1 MSTTSRAR
9 LTVGLLLAGLLLAGL
24 APAAVQAAPAAPRV
38 VLVVGPVG
46 GLTETYRRWARAG
59 AEEARRWTTDV
70 VEVYSPDATWPRV
83 RQALQGASVVVYLGH
98 GNGFPSPYGDTLRRA
113 VQDGFGLNPVA
124 GRGDGAHQYFGER
137 LVAEQVRLAPGA
149 VVLLFHLCYASGLA
163 EPGIA
168 EGTEATAR
176 QRVDNFAAGFLAAG
190 ASAVVADAY
199 ASPAP
204 YLRGLLGE
212 GRSARAAWD
221 RSATANGNVRAYAS
235 DRTAGAVALLDPERP
250 SGGFERSL
258 VLAAGSV
265 GMVPPG
271 AGDRAPPGGT
281 SPGAWEQ
288 VLPPQPSHAPDAF
301 DLGARPEAPAIEGM
315 PLAGS
320 TIGLG
325 LPVDVPAGVT
335 LGTAYRLGT
344 RWIPLDEAALPVEPG
359 ADDGTALV
367 ARESAASLVDVRPAT
382 VAGPRLAAL
391 VPLPA
396 AAGRYRLEVT
406 IHDADGVALGYA
418 VQASIPAVVVHV
430 GGPGAAWLDAPPAL
444 SVTAGTLTSIRVL
457 VTNGEAEPW
466 GKCEP
471 VARRFGPDD
480 AGACPVVRLVG
491 RWIAVGGSGAA
502 VPMSRVLAQPAASAQ
517 AAWLAGPV
525 PSEPGTYLLV
535 ASLERAIGTDP
546 PQVLGRPATIIV
558 AVTAAPL
565 LPTPPGN

>member
-1 MSTTSRAR
+1 MFR
-9 LTVGLLLAGLLLAGL
+9 
-24 APAAVQAAPAAPRV
+24 
-38 VLVVGPVG
+38 
-46 GLTETYRRWARAG
+46 
-59 AEEARRWTTDV
+59 
-70 VEVYSPDATWPRV
+70 
-83 RQALQGASVVVYLGH
+83 
-98 GNGFPSPYGDTLRRA
+98 
-113 VQDGFGLNPVA
+113 
-124 GRGDGAHQYFGER
+124 
-137 LVAEQVRLAPGA
+137 
-149 VVLLFHLCYASGLA
+149 
-163 EPGIA
+163 
-168 EGTEATAR
+168 
-176 QRVDNFAAGFLAAG
+176 
-190 ASAVVADAY
+190 
-199 ASPAP
+199 
-204 YLRGLLGE
+204 
-212 GRSARAAWD
+212 
-221 RSATANGNVRAYAS
+221 
-235 DRTAGAVALLDPERP
+235 
-250 SGGFERSL
+250 
-258 VLAAGSV
+258 
-265 GMVPPG
+265 
-271 AGDRAPPGGT
+271 
-281 SPGAWEQ
+281 
-288 VLPPQPSHAPDAF
+288 PQPSHAPDAF

-344 RWIPLDEAALPVEPG
+344 RWIPLDEAALPVEPE
-359 ADDGTALV
+359 ADDVTALV

-406 IHDADGVALGYA
+406 IHDADGVALRYE

-444 SVTAGTLTSIRVL
+444 FVTAGTLTSIRVL

-466 GKCEP
+466 GTCAP

-502 VPMSRVLAQPAASAQ
+502 VPMSHVLAQPAASAQ
-517 AAWLAGPV
+517 AEWLAGPV

-535 ASLERAIGTDP
+535 ASLERAIGTGP

-558 AVTAAPL
+558 AVMAAPL
-565 LPTPPGN
+565 VPTPPGN